1 MAEDRRANCK
11 HRIVMEE
18 RSTVA
23 VDGVTEVI
31 SFDEESIVCET
42 DMGVLVLKGKDMHV
56 ERLNLEQGQ
65 LIVQGEIESLEYSD
79 EGILSK
85 NNGGLL
91 GRIFK

>member
-1 MAEDRRANCK
+1 MAEDRRASCK
-11 HRIVMEE
+11 HRVVIDE
-18 RSTVA
+18 RSTIT

-65 LIVQGEIESLEYSD
+65 LIVQGEIESLEYSE

-85 NNGGLL
+85 NSGGLL

>member
-1 MAEDRRANCK
+1 MTEDRHTSCK
-11 HRIVMEE
+11 HRVIIDE
-18 RSTVA
+18 RSTA
-23 VDGVTEVI
+23 TVDGVTEVI

-42 DMGVLVLKGKDMHV
+42 DMGVLVLKGKNMHV
-56 ERLNLEQGQ
+56 ERLNLEQAQ
-65 LIVQGEIESLEYSD
+65 LSVQGEIESLEYSD

>member
-1 MAEDRRANCK
+1 MTEDRHTSCK
-11 HRIVMEE
+11 HRVIIDE
-18 RSTVA
+18 RSTA
-23 VDGVTEVI
+23 TVDGVTEVI

-42 DMGVLVLKGKDMHV
+42 DMGVLVLKGKNMHV
-56 ERLNLEQGQ
+56 EKLNLEQAQ
-65 LIVQGEIESLEYSD
+65 LSVQGEIESLEYSD